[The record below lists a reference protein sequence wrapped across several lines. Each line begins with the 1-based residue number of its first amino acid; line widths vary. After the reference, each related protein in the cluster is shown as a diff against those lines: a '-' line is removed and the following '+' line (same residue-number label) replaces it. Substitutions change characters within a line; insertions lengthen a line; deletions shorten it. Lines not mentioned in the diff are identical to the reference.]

1 MKFFEILDVD
11 KIEKKEEKRTCA
23 LGYFDGIHIAH
34 RKIIESAVEKAK
46 KENKISVLITFL
58 NSPKNYIKNQNIKI
72 VTPNKLKKRIIE
84 NLGIEELYFLE
95 FNDKLKKLKK
105 EEFVNKVLKKLN
117 IKDVFCGE
125 DYKFGYMGEGTP
137 MYIKENHKEINVN
150 ILNIEKIEEN
160 KISTSIQKKYILSGE
175 VENYKKITQRYY
187 QISGIVV
194 RGKQLGRTIG
204 FPTANLKVTDYII
217 PQKNGVYLTV
227 VEYNDR
233 LYKGITNIGYN
244 PTVSADNNLS
254 IETHI
259 LNFDEDIYD
268 KEINIYF
275 CKYIR
280 EEKKFNDMNELK
292 KQLNIDKKV
301 AEKEEIDFNKI
312 F

>member
-1 MKFFEILDVD
+1 
-11 KIEKKEEKRTCA
+11 
-23 LGYFDGIHIAH
+23 
-34 RKIIESAVEKAK
+34 
-46 KENKISVLITFL
+46 
-58 NSPKNYIKNQNIKI
+58 
-72 VTPNKLKKRIIE
+72 
-84 NLGIEELYFLE
+84 
-95 FNDKLKKLKK
+95 
-105 EEFVNKVLKKLN
+105 
-117 IKDVFCGE
+117 
-125 DYKFGYMGEGTP
+125 

-160 KISTSIQKKYILSGE
+160 KISTSLQKKYILSGE

>member
-1 MKFFEILDVD
+1 M
-11 KIEKKEEKRTCA
+11 
-23 LGYFDGIHIAH
+23 
-34 RKIIESAVEKAK
+34 
-46 KENKISVLITFL
+46 
-58 NSPKNYIKNQNIKI
+58 
-72 VTPNKLKKRIIE
+72 
-84 NLGIEELYFLE
+84 
-95 FNDKLKKLKK
+95 
-105 EEFVNKVLKKLN
+105 LKKLN
-117 IKDVFCGE
+117 IKDIFCGE

-160 KISTSIQKKYILSGE
+160 KISTSLQKKYILSGE

>member
-1 MKFFEILDVD
+1 M
-11 KIEKKEEKRTCA
+11 
-23 LGYFDGIHIAH
+23 
-34 RKIIESAVEKAK
+34 
-46 KENKISVLITFL
+46 
-58 NSPKNYIKNQNIKI
+58 
-72 VTPNKLKKRIIE
+72 
-84 NLGIEELYFLE
+84 
-95 FNDKLKKLKK
+95 
-105 EEFVNKVLKKLN
+105 LKKLN
-117 IKDVFCGE
+117 IKDIFCGE

-160 KISTSIQKKYILSGE
+160 KISTSLQKKYILSGE

-292 KQLNIDKKV
+292 KQLNVDKKV

>member
-1 MKFFEILDVD
+1 M
-11 KIEKKEEKRTCA
+11 
-23 LGYFDGIHIAH
+23 
-34 RKIIESAVEKAK
+34 
-46 KENKISVLITFL
+46 
-58 NSPKNYIKNQNIKI
+58 
-72 VTPNKLKKRIIE
+72 
-84 NLGIEELYFLE
+84 
-95 FNDKLKKLKK
+95 
-105 EEFVNKVLKKLN
+105 LKKLN

-160 KISTSIQKKYILSGE
+160 KISTSLQKKYILSGE